1 MANDLLRGWRPR
13 AGVNVTTVAPAQPPR
28 TEQPVNNNIQKEP
41 EPKKEEIIE
50 PIKPKEPE
58 KKEEPQKPVEPVTPP
73 KEEVKEPEKPKK
85 PEKEPEPKI
94 ESTEPPKNEEE
105 PKKPVEEKPNLNDNE
120 KVEPPQKR
128 VIEPIRKQA
137 EPVVEPVN
145 GDVAKAITN
154 VTEAGGKKHDNFT
167 KKALPIMLAALA
179 IGGITWL
186 ISSMNKKK
194 KEKELANKTPEPKKE
209 KVAEAKEPEKE
220 VKDDQK
226 EAAKDEEMST
236 ISYSFQYDNASP
248 KLSETDQKK
257 ADALNKATAAF
268 QKEKGDRTIVVASG
282 ASKNGTEEFNQK
294 ISNERTSGMV
304 DSLTRNGA
312 SNIQI
317 TAGVGERAATLES
330 NSKDKHAASK
340 NDRTTVV
347 NLGVAT
353 KADAEFWEKSARQN
367 LAEAGFNQSEIDRT
381 ISGAIQK
388 DKVIDLKYADTREAK
403 NVLNQLEK
411 ENVPYRNKLRTEY
424 GFVEKH
430 TKEADKEALASKNS
444 EVITNTP
451 FQVVDNKAKVE
462 AETSKNLDSKTKVE
476 AENKSKV
483 EKNNNFELNAQNKN
497 KTETAKKELSK
508 DNKNS
513 ENSKKETTDSK
524 NPLKDKT
531 KEPEKNKVDL
541 SKQVEKTKKENEN
554 KETKKKANQR

>member
-1 MANDLLRGWRPR
+1 MANELRGWRPR

-28 TEQPVNNNIQKEP
+28 TEQPVNNDIPK

-50 PIKPKEPE
+50 PVKPKEPE
-58 KKEEPQKPVEPVTPP
+58 KKEEAPKPVEPVTPP
-73 KEEVKEPEKPKK
+73 KEEVKEPEKPKE
-85 PEKEPEPKI
+85 PEKQPEPKEETI
-94 ESTEPPKNEEE
+94 EPPKMEKEE
-105 PKKPVEEKPNLNDNE
+105 PEKPVAEKPNLNDAE
-120 KVEPPQKR
+120 KVEPPQR
-128 VIEPIRKQA
+128 QVIEPVRKEVIEKPA
-137 EPVVEPVN
+137 PEPVN
-145 GDVAKAITN
+145 ADVAKAITN

-209 KVAEAKEPEKE
+209 KVAQAKEPEKE
-220 VKDDQK
+220 VKEDQK

-236 ISYSFQYDNASP
+236 ISYSFQYDNASS

-282 ASKNGTEEFNQK
+282 ASKNGTEEINQK
-294 ISNERTSGMV
+294 ISNERTTGMV

-330 NSKDKHAASK
+330 NSKDKHAASR

-353 KADAEFWEKSARQN
+353 KADADFWEKSARQN

-388 DKVIDLKYADTREAK
+388 DKVIDLKYADTKEAK

-411 ENVPYRNKLRTEY
+411 ENVPYRNKLKTEY

-451 FQVVDNKAKVE
+451 FQVVDNKAKVDNE
-462 AETSKNLDSKTKVE
+462 SSKNLDSKTKIE
-476 AENKSKV
+476 AENKTKV
-483 EKNNNFELNAQNKN
+483 EKNNNFELNAQSKN
-497 KTETAKKELSK
+497 KTETTKKELSK

-513 ENSKKETTDSK
+513 ENSKKETVDSK

-541 SKQVEKTKKENEN
+541 SKQIEKTKKESEN

>member
-50 PIKPKEPE
+50 PVKPKEPE
-58 KKEEPQKPVEPVTPP
+58 KKEEAPKPVEPATPP
-73 KEEVKEPEKPKK
+73 KEEVKEPEKPKE
-85 PEKEPEPKI
+85 PEKEPEPKV
-94 ESTEPPKNEEE
+94 EATEPPKKEEE
-105 PKKPVEEKPNLNDNE
+105 PQKPVAEQPNLNDAD
-120 KVEPPQKR
+120 KVEPPQR
-128 VIEPIRKQA
+128 QVIEPVRKQA
-137 EPVVEPVN
+137 EPATEPVN

-220 VKDDQK
+220 VKDNQK

-257 ADALNKATAAF
+257 ADALNKATVAF

-304 DSLTRNGA
+304 DSLKRNGA

-411 ENVPYRNKLRTEY
+411 ENVPYRNKLKTEY

-451 FQVVDNKAKVE
+451 FQVVDNKAKVDN
-462 AETSKNLDSKTKVE
+462 ETSKNLDSKTKVE

-513 ENSKKETTDSK
+513 ENNKKETTDSK

-541 SKQVEKTKKENEN
+541 SKQVEKTKKETEN

>member
-50 PIKPKEPE
+50 PVKPKEPE
-58 KKEEPQKPVEPVTPP
+58 KKEEAPKPVEPATPP
-73 KEEVKEPEKPKK
+73 KEEVKEPEKPKE
-85 PEKEPEPKI
+85 PEKEPEPKV
-94 ESTEPPKNEEE
+94 EATEPPKKEEE
-105 PKKPVEEKPNLNDNE
+105 PQKPVAEQPNLNDAD
-120 KVEPPQKR
+120 KVEPPQR
-128 VIEPIRKQA
+128 QVIEPVRKQA
-137 EPVVEPVN
+137 EPATEPVN

-220 VKDDQK
+220 VKDNQK

-257 ADALNKATAAF
+257 ADALNKATVAF

-304 DSLTRNGA
+304 DSLKRNGA

-411 ENVPYRNKLRTEY
+411 ENVPYRNKLKTEY

-451 FQVVDNKAKVE
+451 FQVVDNKAKTDN
-462 AETSKNLDSKTKVE
+462 ETSKNLDSKTKIE

-541 SKQVEKTKKENEN
+541 SKKVEKTKKENEN

>member
-28 TEQPVNNNIQKEP
+28 VEQPVNNNIQKEP

-50 PIKPKEPE
+50 PVKPKEPE

-73 KEEVKEPEKPKK
+73 KEEVKEPEKPK
-85 PEKEPEPKI
+85 EPEPKV
-94 ESTEPPKNEEE
+94 ESTEPPKKEEE
-105 PKKPVEEKPNLNDNE
+105 PQKPVAEKPNLNDAE
-120 KVEPPQKR
+120 KVEPPQR
-128 VIEPIRKQA
+128 QVIEPIRKQA
-137 EPVVEPVN
+137 EPVAEPVT

-236 ISYSFQYDNASP
+236 ISYSFQYDNASS

-257 ADALNKATAAF
+257 ADALNKATASF

-282 ASKNGTEEFNQK
+282 ASKNGTEEINQK

-317 TAGVGERAATLES
+317 TAGVGERAATLDS
-330 NSKDKHAASK
+330 NPKDKHAASK

-353 KADAEFWEKSARQN
+353 KADADFWEKSARQN

-411 ENVPYRNKLRTEY
+411 ENVPYRNKLKTEY

-430 TKEADKEALASKNS
+430 TKEVDKEALASKNS

-451 FQVVDNKAKVE
+451 FQVVDNKAKIDN
-462 AETSKNLDSKTKVE
+462 ETSKNLDSKTKVE

-541 SKQVEKTKKENEN
+541 SKQIEKTKKENEN

>member
-28 TEQPVNNNIQKEP
+28 AEQPVNNNIQKEP

-50 PIKPKEPE
+50 PVKPKEAE

-73 KEEVKEPEKPKK
+73 KEEVKEPEKPKE
-85 PEKEPEPKI
+85 PEKEPEPKV
-94 ESTEPPKNEEE
+94 ESTEPPKKEEE
-105 PKKPVEEKPNLNDNE
+105 PQKPVAEKPNLNDAE
-120 KVEPPQKR
+120 KVEPPQR
-128 VIEPIRKQA
+128 QVIEPIRKQA
-137 EPVVEPVN
+137 EPVAEPVT

-236 ISYSFQYDNASP
+236 ISYSFQYDNASS

-257 ADALNKATAAF
+257 AEALNKATASF

-282 ASKNGTEEFNQK
+282 ASKNGTEEINQK

-317 TAGVGERAATLES
+317 TAGVGERAATLDS
-330 NSKDKHAASK
+330 NPKDKHAASK

-353 KADAEFWEKSARQN
+353 KADADFWEKSARQN
-367 LAEAGFNQSEIDRT
+367 LAEAGFNQSEIDKT

-411 ENVPYRNKLRTEY
+411 ENVPYRNKLKTEY

-451 FQVVDNKAKVE
+451 FQVVDNKAKTDN
-462 AETSKNLDSKTKVE
+462 ETSKNLDSKTKIE
-476 AENKSKV
+476 EENKSKV

-541 SKQVEKTKKENEN
+541 SKKVEKTKKENEN

>member
-28 TEQPVNNNIQKEP
+28 AEQPVNNNIQKEP

-50 PIKPKEPE
+50 PVKPKEPE

-73 KEEVKEPEKPKK
+73 KEEVKEPEKPKE
-85 PEKEPEPKI
+85 PEKEPEPKV
-94 ESTEPPKNEEE
+94 ESTEPPKKEEE
-105 PKKPVEEKPNLNDNE
+105 PQKPVAEKPNLNDAE
-120 KVEPPQKR
+120 KVEPPQR
-128 VIEPIRKQA
+128 QVIEPVRKQA
-137 EPVVEPVN
+137 EPVAEPVT

-236 ISYSFQYDNASP
+236 ISYSFQYDNASS

-282 ASKNGTEEFNQK
+282 ASKNGTEEINQK

-317 TAGVGERAATLES
+317 TAGVGERAATLDS
-330 NSKDKHAASK
+330 NPKDKHAASK

-353 KADAEFWEKSARQN
+353 KADADFWEKSARQN

-411 ENVPYRNKLRTEY
+411 ENVPYRNKLKTEY

-451 FQVVDNKAKVE
+451 FQVVDNKAKVDN
-462 AETSKNLDSKTKVE
+462 ETSKNLDSKTKIE

-513 ENSKKETTDSK
+513 ENNKKETTDSK

-541 SKQVEKTKKENEN
+541 SKQVEKTKKETEN